1 MRETRKSGFK
11 IFIRKFL
18 KILQYFFIAL
28 FVCIAL
34 TVITTVFSEFFNRR
48 NQTITIHIPV
58 DKDTIEVNLDNNY
71 KMLLIKDK

>member
-1 MRETRKSGFK
+1 MRETRKSDFK

-18 KILQYFFIAL
+18 EILQYFFIAL

-34 TVITTVFSEFFNRR
+34 PVITTVFSEFFNRR
-48 NQTITIHIPV
+48 NQTIIIHVPV

-71 KMLLIKDK
+71 KMLLIKEK

>member
-1 MRETRKSGFK
+1 MRETRKSDFK

-18 KILQYFFIAL
+18 EILQYFFIAL

-48 NQTITIHIPV
+48 NQTITIHVPV

-71 KMLLIKDK
+71 KMLFIKEK